1 MKLHSMALAVIAAVA
16 SSSALAQ
23 DLSSE
28 KGKLSYYFGYDLG
41 NNLAELA
48 ARGEQLD
55 ADSVVKGVRD
65 ALARSEPGITAEQLR
80 PALEAFQGREQTR
93 AETARAEYER
103 AAAEN
108 SARSTQ
114 FMASNGT
121 QEGVKT
127 LPGGV
132 QYKVLEAGSGA
143 KPTLDSTVSLEVA
156 GPFPYGQ
163 RPEAARPP
171 QKVDS
176 VKLGEVEMEA
186 MRQTI
191 LQMPTG
197 AKWEITLPPE
207 RAYGADPRTPFPPN
221 VAVQFEIKL
230 VRIQ

>member
-1 MKLHSMALAVIAAVA
+1 MKLHSMALAVMTFVA

-55 ADSVVKGVRD
+55 TDAVVKGVRD
-65 ALARSEPGITAEQLR
+65 ALSRSEPGITAEQLR
-80 PALEAFQGREQTR
+80 PALEAFQRREQTR
-93 AETARAEYER
+93 AEAARAEYER

-143 KPTLDSTVSLEVA
+143 KPTLESTISLEVS

-163 RPEAARPP
+163 RPEESRPA

-230 VRIQ
+230 LSIR

>member
-1 MKLHSMALAVIAAVA
+1 MKLHSMALAVIALIA
-16 SSSALAQ
+16 SSSAYAQ

-41 NNLAELA
+41 NTLAELA
-48 ARGEQLD
+48 GRGEQLD
-55 ADSVVKGVRD
+55 VDSVVKGVRD
-65 ALARSEPGITAEQLR
+65 AIARSEPSITSEQLR
-80 PALEAFQGREQTR
+80 PALEAFQSREQTR
-93 AETARAEYER
+93 AEAARAEYEKV
-103 AAAEN
+103 AAEN

-114 FMASNGT
+114 FLASNGT

-127 LPGGV
+127 LAGGV
-132 QYKVLEAGSGA
+132 QYKVIEAGRGA
-143 KPTLDSTVSLEVA
+143 KPTLEKNVSLEVE

-163 RPEAARPP
+163 RPEPARPP

-176 VKLGEVEMEA
+176 VKLSEVEMEA

-191 LQMPTG
+191 LQMPAG

-221 VAVQFEIKL
+221 VAVQFVIKL
-230 VRIQ
+230 VSIQ